1 MLRKKDL
8 PITAST
14 PPITD
19 ATPTVSGAPATPAPV
34 LIPRAEH
41 GISRQQVS
49 PGSLKVLYALN
60 DAGYQAYIVG
70 GGVRDILLGL
80 KPKDFDIATDATPEQ
95 TKALFRSSRIIGRR
109 FRIVHVHFGRE
120 MIEVSTFRALTS
132 DNVEIVEGL
141 TRRDTHIDAA
151 QSAAGMILRDNVY
164 GTLEEDVLRR
174 DFTVN
179 ALYYTVKNFVVHDYV
194 NGMADLKVRCLR
206 MIGDPELRYREDP
219 VRVLRAIRLAAKL
232 NFTLAPA
239 TAAPIQRCARLLES
253 IPAARL
259 FDEFLKM
266 FFAGFG
272 AKTFELLRYYGV
284 FDILF
289 PATAAAMAADNED
302 LFERLLHSA
311 FLSTDQRINSDK
323 SVTPAFLLAA
333 LLWPAL
339 QEQQRLLLAEGTPP
353 LEAMNEAAQIV
364 LSDQLER
371 LSIPKRFSIPMR
383 EIWDQQLRLPNRR
396 GKRAELMLANKR
408 FRAAYDFLLLREA
421 AGEDLDGLGQWWTDY
436 QSADAD
442 TRAAMQTKLEGGPS
456 PHAKSRRRRVKSR
469 SAQTQTTANDS

>member
-1 MLRKKDL
+1 V
-8 PITAST
+8 ST
-14 PPITD
+14 G
-19 ATPTVSGAPATPAPV
+19 SGPV
-34 LIPRAEH
+34 LIQRAEH
-41 GISRQQVS
+41 GISRQQIS

-109 FRIVHVHFGRE
+109 FRIVHVHFGQE
-120 MIEVSTFRALTS
+120 IIEVSTFRALTTG
-132 DNVEIVEGL
+132 DNVEVVEGL

-164 GTLEEDVLRR
+164 GTIDQDVLRR
-174 DFTVN
+174 DFTCN

-194 NGMADLKVRCLR
+194 NGMADIKARCLR
-206 MIGDPELRYREDP
+206 MIGDPEQRYREDP

-232 NFTLAPA
+232 DFSIAPE
-239 TAAPIQRCARLLES
+239 TEAPIRYCAKLLES
-253 IPAARL
+253 VPAARL
-259 FDEFLKM
+259 FDEFMKL
-266 FFAGFG
+266 FFAGHG
-272 AKTFELLRYYGV
+272 AKTYDLLRHYYV
-284 FDILF
+284 FDVLF
-289 PATAAAMAADNED
+289 PATAAALAADNSGQLD
-302 LFERLLHSA
+302 FLLRSA
-311 FLSTDQRINSDK
+311 FVGTDERINAEK

-339 QEQQRLLLAEGTPP
+339 QEQQRMLLAEGAPP
-353 LEAMNEAAQIV
+353 LEALNEAAQIV

-396 GKRAELMLANKR
+396 GKRADLLLANKR

-421 AGEDLDGLGQWWTDY
+421 SGEELGGLGQWWTEY
-436 QSADAD
+436 QNA
-442 TRAAMQTKLEGGPS
+442 TPEERVAMQAHLDGGSQS
-456 PHAKSRRRRVKSR
+456 PAKSRRRGVRSR
-469 SAQTQTTANDS
+469 RRHPQAAVNDH

>member
-1 MLRKKDL
+1 M
-8 PITAST
+8 
-14 PPITD
+14 
-19 ATPTVSGAPATPAPV
+19 
-34 LIPRAEH
+34 
-41 GISRQQVS
+41 
-49 PGSLKVLYALN
+49 
-60 DAGYQAYIVG
+60 
-70 GGVRDILLGL
+70 
-80 KPKDFDIATDATPEQ
+80 
-95 TKALFRSSRIIGRR
+95 
-109 FRIVHVHFGRE
+109 
-120 MIEVSTFRALTS
+120 
-132 DNVEIVEGL
+132 
-141 TRRDTHIDAA
+141 
-151 QSAAGMILRDNVY
+151 
-164 GTLEEDVLRR
+164 
-174 DFTVN
+174 
-179 ALYYTVKNFVVHDYV
+179 
-194 NGMADLKVRCLR
+194 
-206 MIGDPELRYREDP
+206 
-219 VRVLRAIRLAAKL
+219 
-232 NFTLAPA
+232 
-239 TAAPIQRCARLLES
+239 
-253 IPAARL
+253 
-259 FDEFLKM
+259 
-266 FFAGFG
+266 
-272 AKTFELLRYYGV
+272 
-284 FDILF
+284 
-289 PATAAAMAADNED
+289 
-302 LFERLLHSA
+302 HSA

-469 SAQTQTTANDS
+469 PAQTQTTANDS

>member
-1 MLRKKDL
+1 
-8 PITAST
+8 
-14 PPITD
+14 
-19 ATPTVSGAPATPAPV
+19 V
-34 LIPRAEH
+34 LIQRAEH
-41 GISRQQVS
+41 GISRQQIS

-120 MIEVSTFRALTS
+120 IIEVSTFRALTTGDS
-132 DNVEIVEGL
+132 VEVVEGL

-164 GTLEEDVLRR
+164 GTIDQDVLRR
-174 DFTVN
+174 DFTCN
-179 ALYYTVKNFVVHDYV
+179 ALYYTVKNFVVHDYM
-194 NGMADLKVRCLR
+194 NGMADIKARCLR
-206 MIGDPELRYREDP
+206 MIGDPETRYREDP

-232 NFTLAPA
+232 DFTIAPE
-239 TAAPIQRCARLLES
+239 TKAPIKYCAKLLES
-253 IPAARL
+253 VPAARL
-259 FDEFLKM
+259 FDEFMKL
-266 FFAGFG
+266 FFAGHG
-272 AKTFELLRYYGV
+272 AKTYKLLRHYFV
-284 FDILF
+284 FDVLF
-289 PATAAAMAADNED
+289 PATAAALAADRSGQLD
-302 LFERLLHSA
+302 QLLESA
-311 FLSTDQRINSDK
+311 FVSTDERINSDK

-339 QEQQRLLLAEGTPP
+339 QEQQRLLVGEGMPP
-353 LEAMNEAAQIV
+353 LEAMNDAAQIV

-383 EIWDQQLRLPNRR
+383 EIWDQQLRLPNRK
-396 GKRAELMLANKR
+396 GKRADLMLANKR

-421 AGEDLDGLGQWWTDY
+421 SGEETGGLGHWWTEYQNASPEERLAMQARLDG
-436 QSADAD
+436 
-442 TRAAMQTKLEGGPS
+442 GGPS
-456 PHAKSRRRRVKSR
+456 HAKSRRRGGRSR
-469 SAQTQTTANDS
+469 RPHPKAAAND

>member
-1 MLRKKDL
+1 ML
-8 PITAST
+8 IQ
-14 PPITD
+14 
-19 ATPTVSGAPATPAPV
+19 
-34 LIPRAEH
+34 RAEH

-95 TKALFRSSRIIGRR
+95 IKSIFRSSRIIGRR

-120 MIEVSTFRALTS
+120 IIEVSTFRAVTNA
-132 DNVEIVEGL
+132 DNVEVVQGL

-151 QSAAGMILRDNVY
+151 QSAEGMILRDNVY
-164 GTLEEDVLRR
+164 GTIEEDVLRR

-194 NGMADLKVRCLR
+194 NGMADVAGRCLR
-206 MIGDPELRYREDP
+206 MIGDPEQRYREDP

-232 NFTLAPA
+232 DFSIAPA
-239 TAAPIQRCARLLES
+239 TEAPIRYCARLLES

-259 FDEFLKM
+259 FDEFMKL
-266 FFAGFG
+266 FFSGHG
-272 AKTFELLRYYGV
+272 ARTYELMRHYYV
-284 FDILF
+284 FDVLF
-289 PATAAAMAADNED
+289 PATAAALAADDTGD
-302 LFERLLHSA
+302 LDRLLTSA
-311 FLSTDQRINSDK
+311 FISTDERITADK

-396 GKRAELMLANKR
+396 GKRADLMLANKR

-436 QSADAD
+436 QNASPDE
-442 TRAAMQTKLEGGPS
+442 RLAMLARLEGGSAPLHS
-456 PHAKSRRRRVKSR
+456 KSRRRRVKSR
-469 SAQTQTTANDS
+469 RDNPKAAANDS